1 MAKASQ
7 RGKAQSRK
15 AAKPLS
21 ARLAMRVAIGP
32 PGEGPDVSR
41 VYVVSQGECERR
53 YQTLVRFTAEEPSS
67 SSAAAYHERVHRNA
81 PYGATAPSSPL
92 LTVCLQTR
100 RKASGFAGTTQHNVG
115 EKPLQDGLHRY
126 KSGRVGTAPH
136 AFQDRRIQPLC
147 HLSVRLCGAS
157 PLDWCHLGAI
167 SRSTSGKSSL
177 CGGWARACPPRR
189 RLHPSC
195 ILRSHHAARS
205 FRFND
210 LLDLRASASSKSYE

>member
-32 PGEGPDVSR
+32 PGEGPDVSGAC
-41 VYVVSQGECERR
+41 VDTQGECERR

-167 SRSTSGKSSL
+167 SRFHIRKGQSL
-177 CGGWARACPPRR
+177 
-189 RLHPSC
+189 
-195 ILRSHHAARS
+195 
-205 FRFND
+205 
-210 LLDLRASASSKSYE
+210 